1 MTKLIPSV
9 EAELQAVTGGQEWHC
24 EIKGTSLTVYK
35 GAGKTLVTVASLDNI
50 LAAHS
55 GGSNG
60 YLAQLVALCRTL
72 AAGVRA
78 DEHCGS
84 DDLMPQPPC
93 SWEHAERNAMCPT
106 CHRCWQCRHADNC
119 ERGIAKSAAEEA
131 GL

>member
-1 MTKLIPSV
+1 MNPKQRKDI
-9 EAELQAVTGGQEWHC
+9 
-24 EIKGTSLTVYK
+24 EILRN
-35 GAGKTLVTVASLDNI
+35 SLDSETLEGRRAQEAI
-50 LAAHS
+50 RDCLREIDRLEKELAGHS

-60 YLAQLVALCRTL
+60 YVAQLLALCKTL

-106 CHRCWQCRHADNC
+106 CHRCWQCGHADNC
-119 ERGIAKSAAEEA
+119 ERGIAKRAAEEA